1 VRVVAAIRAFAALF
15 VTLALGA
22 LVVGIHDAG
31 LTDVGLG
38 VTASAAVLFVVA
50 VVLLLGAYEL
60 FALSRWKTWP
70 DGKRPPCKPVVLV
83 GFLLLLLLN
92 VYLFFAAFRGTGA
105 QRFVVVLLTASLIVV
120 ALIGLRYF
128 GSEARVT
135 LARVGTVALG
145 LIGTT
150 LAAWQFWYSNDI
162 APSRAGRAVQLSVDL
177 APAGTK
183 SRDELVRATLSYQA
197 VTGRSV
203 SVIGSAYTLTG
214 VRIVRCDRRERVDA
228 RVVAPL
234 FSGFLLDP
242 QRRFMA
248 DAPEQQ
254 PNTVLAAGKFVGDGR
269 RLEADVPYT
278 RRYIFFV
285 PRGRYQLLRLRA
297 QLFAMP
303 ASVQLSRRTVPEFT
317 PGDDNFLYAFW
328 HLDDD
333 SWLHDLV
340 YGRERWAVIRYE
352 LATGTGKASSE
363 IRVAARLTAPA
374 WTEGK
379 PSLAQARALFPD
391 TLQSDPSEPFADTEL
406 PLDDAADYRRGD
418 NLSPDCANRR

>member
-15 VTLALGA
+15 VALAVGA
-22 LVVGIHDAG
+22 LVVGVHDAG
-31 LTDVGLG
+31 LSDVGFG

-50 VVLLLGAYEL
+50 VVLLVGAYEL
-60 FALSRWKTWP
+60 FVLSRWKTWP

-83 GFLLLLLLN
+83 AFLLLLLVS
-92 VYLFFAAFRGTGA
+92 VYLFFAGFRGTGA
-105 QRFVVVLLTASLIVV
+105 QRLVVLVLTASLMAVS
-120 ALIGLRYF
+120 LIGLRYF

-135 LARVGTVALG
+135 LARVGTIALA
-145 LIGTT
+145 LVGTM
-150 LAAWQFWYSNDI
+150 LAAWQFWYANDF
-162 APSRAGRAVQLSVDL
+162 APSHAARAVQLSVDL
-177 APAGTK
+177 ALAGEK
-183 SRDELVRATLSYQA
+183 MRDDLVRATLSYQA

-228 RVVAPL
+228 RAVTSL
-234 FSGFLLDP
+234 FSGFLVDP

-269 RLEADVPYT
+269 RLEADVPYA
-278 RRYIFFV
+278 RRYVFFV
-285 PRGRYQLLRLRA
+285 PKGRYQLLRLRA
-297 QLFAMP
+297 QLFAVP
-303 ASVQLSRRTVPEFT
+303 ASVQLSQRTVPEFK

-352 LATGTGKASSE
+352 LATANGKASTDM
-363 IRVAARLTAPA
+363 RVAARLTAPA
-374 WTEGK
+374 WRGGK
-379 PSLAQARALFPD
+379 PSLAAAHKLFPD
-391 TLQSDPSEPFADTEL
+391 RLQSDPSEPFADTEL
-406 PLDDAADYRRGD
+406 PLEDAADPRRGD
-418 NLSPDCANRR
+418 NLSKDCANRR